1 VAEEESHH
9 GELRLVVGRLERF
22 AEWMD
27 QGLEDADWS
36 TRREIIRALVT
47 EVKLS
52 DEQSRIVYRVNA
64 IPFVEAPK
72 EAFA

>member
-1 VAEEESHH
+1 VAEEESQY

-27 QGLEDADWS
+27 QGLKEADWPI
-36 TRREIIRALVT
+36 RREIIRALVKQV
-47 EVKLS
+47 EVS
-52 DEQSRIVYRVNA
+52 DEQIRIVYRVNA
-64 IPFVEAPK
+64 GPFVEAPK